1 MQLKQKLNIKKIKI
15 YQIKIPFSLQVTH
28 NLAKRSESS
37 GFLVEIQDHRGQK
50 GYGEGTPRPY
60 VTGEQPKDTK
70 RALTKLSVEVHARD
84 FASEDVLLS
93 FLEGMSENGYS
104 GTAPSAI
111 CAMELALLDLFS
123 KRRGVPVW
131 KLFRSRPASETISY
145 SSILP
150 LLDKKPRQALLRLTK
165 EYKISQI
172 KTKALDIDSTV
183 KVVDEITR
191 ALGENT
197 DIRIDANAAFSSK
210 DAVRLVSAIK
220 DKGLAISCME
230 QPVAKDD
237 LEGLKKVEEDSG
249 IPVIADESLCSNE
262 DLERIISDK
271 SCSGINVRLSKCGG
285 LLKSAKI
292 TERAKKAGMFCQL
305 GCHVGE
311 TSILSAAGRHL
322 AALCGPFRFVEGC
335 YSRFL
340 LKEDV
345 ADPPIEFGLF
355 GNTSVPEK
363 PGLGVDV
370 TEKAL
375 KRCCI
380 PIFETEN

>member
-1 MQLKQKLNIKKIKI
+1 M
-15 YQIKIPFSLQVTH
+15 
-28 NLAKRSESS
+28 
-37 GFLVEIQDHRGQK
+37 EIQDQQGQK

-60 VTGEQPKDTK
+60 VTGEQPKDTT
-70 RALTKLSVEVHARD
+70 RALKELSEEISGKD
-84 FASEDVLLS
+84 FASEDILFS
-93 FLEGMSENGYS
+93 FLEGLSENGYS
-104 GTAPSAI
+104 GTAPSAV
-111 CAMELALLDLFS
+111 CALELALLDLLS
-123 KRRGVPVW
+123 KKRGIPLW
-131 KLFRSRPASETISY
+131 KLFRSKAASETISY

-150 LLDKKPRQALLRLTK
+150 LLDEKPRQAVLRLTK
-165 EYKISQI
+165 EYKIGQI
-172 KTKALDIDSTV
+172 KIKASDIGSTV
-183 KVVDEITR
+183 EVVDEITR
-191 ALGENT
+191 TLGENT

-210 DAVRLVSAIK
+210 DAIRLVLALK
-220 DKGLAISCME
+220 NKGFSISCME
-230 QPVAKDD
+230 QPVAKED
-237 LEGLKKVEEDSG
+237 LEGLQKVEEDSG

-262 DLERIISDK
+262 DLERIISNR

-292 TERAKKAGMFCQL
+292 VERAKEAGMFCQL

-340 LKEDV
+340 LKDDV
-345 ADPPIEFGLF
+345 AEPPLEFGLF
-355 GNTSVPEK
+355 GNTSVPKK

-370 TEKAL
+370 KDAAL

>member
-1 MQLKQKLNIKKIKI
+1 MKQRLNIKKVKI

-37 GFLVEIQDHRGQK
+37 GFLVEIQDHKGLK

-60 VTGEQPKDTK
+60 VTGEQTKDTT
-70 RALTKLSVEVHARD
+70 RALKELSEEISGRD
-84 FASEDVLLS
+84 FASEDILFS
-93 FLEGMSENGYS
+93 FLEGLSENGYS
-104 GTAPSAI
+104 GTAPSAV
-111 CAMELALLDLFS
+111 CALELALLDLLS
-123 KRRGVPVW
+123 KRLGVPLW
-131 KLFRSRPASETISY
+131 KIFRSRPASETITY

-150 LLDKKPRQALLRLTK
+150 LLDEKPRQAILRLTN
-165 EYKISQI
+165 EYKINQI
-172 KTKALDIDSTV
+172 KTKASDIDSTV
-183 KVVDEITR
+183 EVVDEIIR
-191 ALGENT
+191 ALGEDT
-197 DIRIDANAAFSSK
+197 DIRVDANAAFSSK
-210 DAVRLVSAIK
+210 DAVRLVSALK
-220 DKGLAISCME
+220 KKGLSISCME

-249 IPVIADESLCSNE
+249 IPVIADESFCSDE
-262 DLERIISDK
+262 DLERIISNK

-285 LLKSAKI
+285 MLKSAKI
-292 TERAKKAGMFCQL
+292 VERAKKAGMFCQL

-311 TSILSAAGRHL
+311 TSVLSAAGRHL

-340 LKEDV
+340 LKDDV
-345 ADPPIEFGLF
+345 AEPPLEFGLF

-363 PGLGVDV
+363 PGLGLDV
-370 TEKAL
+370 TEEAL

-380 PIFETEN
+380 PLFKTEN

>member
-1 MQLKQKLNIKKIKI
+1 M
-15 YQIKIPFSLQVTH
+15 
-28 NLAKRSESS
+28 
-37 GFLVEIQDHRGQK
+37 EIQDHHGQK

-60 VTGEQPKDTK
+60 VTGEQPKDTT
-70 RALTKLSVEVHARD
+70 RALTELSREISGRD
-84 FASEDVLLS
+84 FASEDVILS
-93 FLEGMSENGYS
+93 FLEGLYKNGYPS
-104 GTAPSAI
+104 TAPSAL
-111 CAMELALLDLFS
+111 CALELALLDLLS
-123 KRRGVPVW
+123 KRLGVPLW
-131 KLFRSRPASETISY
+131 KLFRSRPASETITY

-150 LLDKKPRQALLRLTK
+150 LLDEKPRQAILRLTK
-165 EYKISQI
+165 EYKIRQI
-172 KTKALDIDSTV
+172 KTKASDIDSTV

-191 ALGENT
+191 ALGQDT

-210 DAVRLVSAIK
+210 DAVRLVSALK
-220 DKGLAISCME
+220 KKGLSISCME

-249 IPVIADESLCSNE
+249 IPVIADESFCSDD
-262 DLERIISDK
+262 DLEKIISNK

-285 LLKSAKI
+285 MLKSAKI
-292 TERAKKAGMFCQL
+292 VERAKKAGMFCQL

-311 TSILSAAGRHL
+311 TSVLSAAGRHL

-340 LKEDV
+340 LKDDV
-345 ADPPIEFGLF
+345 AEPPLEFGLF

-370 TEKAL
+370 TEEAL

-380 PIFETEN
+380 PLFETEN